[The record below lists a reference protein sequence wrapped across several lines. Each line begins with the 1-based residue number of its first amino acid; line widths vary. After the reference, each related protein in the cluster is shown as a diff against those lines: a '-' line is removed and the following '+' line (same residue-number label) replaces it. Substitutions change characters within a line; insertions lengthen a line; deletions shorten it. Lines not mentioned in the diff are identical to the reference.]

1 MKKLAIFQNIVN
13 GFFMFSSSFHNPLQS
28 CSSSGYHQLKF
39 CVVEDQ
45 FISILLLLHQF
56 NENSSFFLRK
66 KIPKFTKK
74 RIIGIVVYFSS
85 LKIFGTTLSS
95 SIFFINILSQSE

>member
-56 NENSSFFLRK
+56 NENSSFFFAEKNSKVHK
-66 KIPKFTKK
+66 KENNRDCRLLFFTKN
-74 RIIGIVVYFSS
+74 
-85 LKIFGTTLSS
+85 LWHDT
-95 SIFFINILSQSE
+95 

>member
-28 CSSSGYHQLKF
+28 CSSGYHQLKF

-45 FISILLLLHQF
+45 FILLLLHQF

-66 KIPKFTKK
+66 KKSKVHKKENNRDCRLLFFTKN
-74 RIIGIVVYFSS
+74 
-85 LKIFGTTLSS
+85 LWHDT
-95 SIFFINILSQSE
+95 